1 VGQRQLISFARALVA
16 EPRIL
21 ILDEATANVDTHTE
35 KIIQQALST
44 MLKGRT
50 SFVIAHRLS
59 TIRSADRIV
68 VMRDGEIVEI
78 GNHDEL
84 MKHDGVYAD
93 LYRMTFTKNM
103 GSEGAVPPAGDRS
116 SLVEDASR

>member
-1 VGQRQLISFARALVA
+1 ARAIIA
-16 EPRIL
+16 DPRIL

-35 KIIQQALST
+35 KLIQQALAT

-68 VMRDGEIVEI
+68 VMQAGRIVEI
-78 GNHDEL
+78 GSHEAL
-84 MKHDGVYAD
+84 MAQDGTYAD
-93 LYRMTFTKNM
+93 LYRMTFA
-103 GSEGAVPPAGDRS
+103 GLAADEG
-116 SLVEDASR
+116 